1 MFGDEKSLEQN
12 QEKNSAIE
20 IPNNSSDNFETI
32 QTPIS
37 PWNLESFDLDS
48 ELSRNEKP
56 QNEKHLEIKNLKK
69 NIKTLEEE
77 TKELK
82 EYINE
87 ILIENRKLKKKIN
100 KKKKKKKK

>member
-82 EYINE
+82 EYVNE